1 MPSFLNKVF
10 GRKTSDDRDQVKPF
24 QDSNDNG
31 LLDGKYEAVSPLNF
45 VTPSLSKAQ
54 TGKDNAG
61 FSLFR
66 PKSRF
71 ASPHSSHKRMEN
83 LPQLSLQLPSL
94 KDNAESLELG
104 VFEVDPES
112 QRILSDSVIG
122 SKLLNPLEALIL
134 VRACAQTITER
145 GTSLPINQYTDIQRS

>member
-10 GRKTSDDRDQVKPF
+10 GRKASDDRDQVKPF

-31 LLDGKYEAVSPLNF
+31 LLDGKYEAVSPLSF
-45 VTPSLSKAQ
+45 VAPNITSLSKAQ
-54 TGKDNAG
+54 TGKDHAG

-83 LPQLSLQLPSL
+83 LPQLSLHLPSL

-122 SKLLNPLEALIL
+122 AKFLNPLEALIL

-145 GTSLPINQYTDIQRS
+145 GELLPIN

>member
-45 VTPSLSKAQ
+45 VTPNITSLSKAQ

-71 ASPHSSHKRMEN
+71 ASPHSSHKRLEN
-83 LPQLSLQLPSL
+83 LPQLSLHLPSL

-122 SKLLNPLEALIL
+122 AKLLSPLEALIL

-145 GTSLPINQYTDIQRS
+145 GKSSPIN